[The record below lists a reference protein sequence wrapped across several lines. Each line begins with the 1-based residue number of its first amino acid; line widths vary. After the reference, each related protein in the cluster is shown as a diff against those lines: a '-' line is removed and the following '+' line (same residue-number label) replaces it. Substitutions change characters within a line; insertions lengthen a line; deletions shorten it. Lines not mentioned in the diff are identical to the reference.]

1 MNAVASEER
10 GDVRVRRDTPE
21 EERLLE
27 NQAEVPSETPETV
40 RLEETPETHPEETQ
54 LENPE
59 EGPAGIRDEQL
70 TGSREGEEEQK
81 SENEPVVT
89 TRSGRQVVR
98 PSRFAAVTKVSRDA
112 WKEAL
117 VNQAIKKELRQLF
130 EELVA
135 LVPVKKDA
143 IPADA
148 TILNSHMFVVNKYA
162 ANGGF
167 EKVKARLVANGRD
180 QDPAMYPNKS
190 SLTVALH
197 SVFTVLGMAAEK
209 RWWIVVKVD
218 IKGAFVQTPM

>member
-1 MNAVASEER
+1 M
-10 GDVRVRRDTPE
+10 
-21 EERLLE
+21 
-27 NQAEVPSETPETV
+27 
-40 RLEETPETHPEETQ
+40 
-54 LENPE
+54 
-59 EGPAGIRDEQL
+59 
-70 TGSREGEEEQK
+70 
-81 SENEPVVT
+81 
-89 TRSGRQVVR
+89 R